1 VLNDS
6 QSGQDLMARA
16 KEAISGS
23 KGFLDGGTALGLEQ
37 SDSPCIIVSGDS
49 DEIGTITQWSKGA
62 TRIFGYE
69 AHEIVGKSVE
79 TLMPTL
85 YARHHTKVLRN
96 AIQRGPEHIPSKE
109 RFVFALNKSGYIFP
123 VFIQLKLI

>member
-1 VLNDS
+1 
-6 QSGQDLMARA
+6 MARA
-16 KEAISGS
+16 KEATSGKS
-23 KGFLDGGTALGLEQ
+23 FLDSDSALGIDK
-37 SDSPCIIVSGDS
+37 SDSPCIIVSGNS

-79 TLMPTL
+79 LLMPPL

-96 AIQRGPEHIPSKE
+96 AI
-109 RFVFALNKSGYIFP
+109 
-123 VFIQLKLI
+123 